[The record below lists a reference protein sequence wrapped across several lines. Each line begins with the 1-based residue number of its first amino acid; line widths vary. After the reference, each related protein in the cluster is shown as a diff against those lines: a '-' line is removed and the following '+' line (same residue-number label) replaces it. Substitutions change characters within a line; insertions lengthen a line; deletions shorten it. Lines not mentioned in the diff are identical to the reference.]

1 MKKVLYPVTSLLTG
15 FFVLS
20 LAAALPRAATAGG
33 MKTYRNSARAAAS
46 RHKHHGFKAH
56 SQILIRPLDTVNFSD
71 GINYDTTLKFSTGIG
86 SGAFHYPGDD
96 RNTVYTISD
105 RGVNVKCDDDVDI
118 IGADI
123 CADGKIFPIANYSPS
138 IFKLQRHG
146 HHGWKITEVIRL
158 KDATG
163 KQISGLPNPLTS
175 MTTETAYDK
184 QGNTIGLDANGLDTE
199 ALLRLSDGTF
209 WVSEEYAPSLVHVSA
224 AGEVLERLVPVGVAG
239 ELNGANYPVV
249 GVLPA
254 ILSKRKLNRGIE
266 SIAVS
271 PDERYIY
278 FIMQSPLANPNK
290 KTYKKSRNVRLFKM
304 DRQNEE
310 IIGEYVYVIDT
321 PETFLADSTSKQS
334 KVKVSE
340 MVAYGNDKLIV
351 LERINKTTKLYR
363 INLDGATNILYSE
376 WDDTVTSPSLE
387 QVTDLASVAI
397 APIAKEIALDSAV
410 DLPPDAL
417 PSKVEGVAILDKHE
431 LFLINDN
438 DFGIEGANTRL
449 VDLKIGRRFFK

>member
-1 MKKVLYPVTSLLTG
+1 MKKVLYPLTSLLTG
-15 FFVLS
+15 LFVLS
-20 LAAALPRAATAGG
+20 LAAPPRAAAAGS
-33 MKTYRNSARAAAS
+33 MEIHQHNAKAAVSRYRHS
-46 RHKHHGFKAH
+46 GFKAR

-71 GINYDTTLKFSTGIG
+71 GINYDTTLKFTTGIG
-86 SGAFHYPGDD
+86 SSAFHYPGDD
-96 RNTVYTISD
+96 RNTVYTMSD
-105 RGVNVKCDDDVDI
+105 RGANIKCADDVDI

-138 IFKLQRHG
+138 IFKLQRQG
-146 HHGWKITEVIRL
+146 RHGWKITQVIRL
-158 KDATG
+158 KDETG

-184 QGNTIGLDANGLDTE
+184 QGNTIGFDANGLDTE

-209 WVSEEYAPSLVHVSA
+209 WVGEEYAPSLVHVSA
-224 AGEVLERLVPVGVAG
+224 GGEVLERLVPVGIAD

-278 FIMQSPLANPNK
+278 FIMQSPLANPDK
-290 KTYKKSRNVRLFKM
+290 KAYKKSRNVRLFKM

-363 INLDGATNILYSE
+363 INLDGATNILNSE

-387 QVTDLASVAI
+387 QVPDLASIAI
-397 APIAKEIALDSAV
+397 TPIKKEIALDSAI
-410 DLPPDAL
+410 DLPPGAL
-417 PSKVEGVAILDKHE
+417 PDKVEGVAILDKRE

-438 DFGIEGANTRL
+438 DFGIKGADTRL
-449 VDLKIGRRFFK
+449 VDLKVGRRFFK